1 MGFIT
6 KKHLSRRTL
15 IRGAGVTLAL
25 PFLESMLPA
34 ATPSRQAAAN
44 PPTRLGCIYFPH
56 GVTQDKW
63 KPATT
68 GTGFEF
74 TEILQPLEPF
84 RDRINVISDMSH
96 PQAYGAGSAT
106 ANHQRSSAV
115 FLSGAPAQFG
125 DQAYLGITMD
135 QVAAQKIGQDT
146 ILPSLEMSIEAGSPS
161 AGTTSA
167 YSNTISWQGPTSPL
181 PMQNNP
187 QVVFE
192 QLFGEGATEED
203 RRKRREQSLGL
214 LDYVLGEVATL
225 RNELPA
231 HDRIRMEQY
240 LDDVREI
247 ERRVE
252 RAGQQVPPD
261 LDIGTAPVGI
271 PRSFDDHLK
280 LMFDLMVLAWQADI
294 TRVSTLLM
302 SKELSNTTFPNSGVS
317 DGFHN
322 LSHHGN
328 GREMMDRFAVM
339 NRYHHGLFGYLLEK
353 LRDTPD
359 GDGNLLDHSMVL
371 WGSGLGNSHE
381 HNHTPLPV
389 ILAGGASGRLQGG
402 RHIQA
407 EPYGMTMCN
416 LLLAML
422 DKLDVPAETFGDST
436 GMLDI

>member
-6 KKHLSRRTL
+6 RKHLSRRTF
-15 IRGAGVTLAL
+15 IRGAGVTMAL
-25 PFLESMLPA
+25 PFLESMVPA
-34 ATPSRQAAAN
+34 ATPSRQTAASR
-44 PPTRLGCIYFPH
+44 PTRLGCIYFPH

-63 KPATT
+63 KPATE
-68 GTGFEF
+68 GAGFEF
-74 TEILQPLEPF
+74 TEILKPLKPF
-84 RDRINVISDMSH
+84 RDHMTVISDMSH

-125 DQAYLGITMD
+125 SSAYLGITMD

-146 ILPSLEMSIEAGSPS
+146 ILPSLELAIQEGSPS

-187 QVVFE
+187 QLVFE

-203 RRKRREQSLGL
+203 RQKRREQSLSL
-214 LDYVLGEVATL
+214 LDHVLGEASSL
-225 RNELPA
+225 QQKLPA
-231 HDRIRMEQY
+231 TDRIRIDQY

-252 RAGQQVPPD
+252 RAGQAVSPD
-261 LDIGTAPVGI
+261 LDLPAAPVGI
-271 PRSFDDHLK
+271 PRDFETHLK
-280 LMFDLMVLAWQADI
+280 LMFDLMVLAWQTDI

-302 SKELSNTTFPNSGVS
+302 AKELSNTTYPGSGVS

-339 NRYHHGLFGYLLEK
+339 NTYHHNLFGYLLER
-353 LRDTPD
+353 LQATSD

-371 WGSGLGNSHE
+371 WGSGMGNSHE
-381 HNHTPLPV
+381 HNHTPLPIV
-389 ILAGGASGRLQGG
+389 LAGGASGRIEGG
-402 RHIQA
+402 QHIQVK
-407 EPYGMTMCN
+407 PYGTTMCN
-416 LLLAML
+416 LLLTML
-422 DKLDVPAETFGDST
+422 DKLDIPMEQFGDST
-436 GMLDI
+436 GMLSI

>member
-6 KKHLSRRTL
+6 KKHLSRRTF
-15 IRGAGVTLAL
+15 IRGAGVTMAL
-25 PFLESMLPA
+25 PFLESMVPA
-34 ATPSRQAAAN
+34 ATPLRQTAAS

-63 KPATT
+63 KPATE
-68 GTGFEF
+68 GLGFEF
-74 TEILQPLEPF
+74 TEILKPLEPF
-84 RDRINVISDMSH
+84 RDHMTVISDLSH

-125 DQAYLGITMD
+125 STAYLGVTMD

-146 ILPSLEMSIEAGSPS
+146 ILPSLELAIQEGSPS

-187 QVVFE
+187 QLVFE

-203 RRKRREQSLGL
+203 RQKLREQSLSL
-214 LDYVLGEVATL
+214 LDFVLGEASSL
-225 RNELPA
+225 RQKLPA
-231 HDRIRMEQY
+231 TDRVRMEQY

-252 RAGQQVPPD
+252 RAGQAVSPD
-261 LDIGTAPVGI
+261 LDLPPSPVGI
-271 PRSFDDHLK
+271 PRDFETHLK
-280 LMFDLMVLAWQADI
+280 LMYDLMVLAWQTDI
-294 TRVSTLLM
+294 TRVTTLLM
-302 SKELSNTTFPNSGVS
+302 AKELSNTTYPGSGVT

-339 NRYHHGLFGYLLEK
+339 NTYHHNLFGYFLGRLQA
-353 LRDTPD
+353 TPD

-371 WGSGLGNSHE
+371 WGSGMGNSHE
-381 HNHTPLPV
+381 HNHTPLPIV
-389 ILAGGASGRLQGG
+389 LAGGASGRHQGG
-402 RHIQA
+402 QHIEA
-407 EPYGMTMCN
+407 RPYGTTMCN
-416 LLLAML
+416 LLLTML
-422 DKLDVPAETFGDST
+422 NKLDIPVESFGDST
-436 GMLDI
+436 EMLSI